1 MLTLHKFMRIEKPA
15 KFGQL
20 DSMCTLTWDSFMK
33 RQFKVAALAPLMM
46 IGAACTQ
53 IETGDDNVTSSSE
66 IQKVNATSPLEVTAR
81 NKINVLQTMMDE
93 AKSKNIDVTREEA
106 VVWFAKE
113 FLKFANWDEANPD
126 AIEAA
131 FGYERHFAPN
141 KKKLAADLPDFERTK
156 VIDILDTGIEE
167 LSRELRGEIKR
178 RPVVK
183 VDWQNTKAMGDM
195 FVSNGKPI
203 FLYDYFSKS
212 VGQPLEHPDIY
223 NDYLGALYHGGENLY
238 PVDHDRAINSFLV
251 REDGTFDEALL
262 KELTEIPDDNIG
274 YLVAWLMGIPE
285 WVEAKE
291 PEVRKGRSL
300 FQGFDL
306 DNPLAR
312 EVWSKILRKAAEVT
326 KDKKVIELG
335 FVLANEPH
343 WYSEEGHW
351 TGNYEEMQGISSYTL
366 AEFQKWLNKKYEG
379 DISQLNAN
387 WNTGFTSFDSVEID
401 IPIKS
406 ELRGKPI
413 WFDWNR
419 YNMHRATSW
428 FTFMQNELHAV
439 NPSANTHIK
448 IFPRTFYED
457 SRSHGIDLEALTEL
471 TTMIGH
477 DAKALGSPSIRPHIS
492 SDWWDKY
499 TYKWDG
505 MSMIHDFTESASP
518 NKINVNSESHFL
530 SSGQWKVLD
539 PRESYVRNVYWLAT
553 LQGMDANMGWFW
565 MRDPDGSPE
574 DRLEGELNFFDPGLA
589 GAFAGSNNMQPHVSN
604 EVTQVMFDMNTF
616 AEEIMSLRKQ
626 VRPVRLFYSETSAI
640 NVNDYMSTQGKL
652 YKSMFFEGFPLG
664 YATKNIITKQDNS
677 KWDTVIVYQTP
688 YVTNAEFNALQK
700 YLNSGGSVVMDE
712 KSLTLDEYGRARSV
726 KLSSGQG
733 KLTVLKDD
741 EDLQILKSYAL
752 NQVKKSSLPD
762 IHFSIKTPNAH
773 KTTITRV
780 VKEGENSYL
789 VNLLSVGH
797 DAVDVAVS
805 HKDGSELSV
814 TDMMTTNEIGTSFT
828 LASEQVLLL
837 KVEKVQ

>member
-1 MLTLHKFMRIEKPA
+1 MLRWCLVNV
-15 KFGQL
+15 L
-20 DSMCTLTWDSFMK
+20 LTWDYIMK

-53 IETGDDNVTSSSE
+53 IETTESSTSTINPSQQESVKSS
-66 IQKVNATSPLEVTAR
+66 LEVTAR
-81 NKINVLQTMMDE
+81 SKIKVLETMMDE
-93 AKSKNIDVTREEA
+93 AKSKGLDVTREEA
-106 VVWFAKE
+106 VVWFSNE
-113 FLKFANWDEANPD
+113 FLKFANWDEANPE

-141 KKKLAADLPDFERTK
+141 KVQLAAELPDFERKK
-156 VIDILDTGIEE
+156 VIDILDAGIEE
-167 LSRELRGEIKR
+167 LGKELRGEIKR

-183 VDWQNTKAMGDM
+183 VDWQNTKSADDM
-195 FVSNGKPI
+195 FVSNGKPV

-212 VGQPLEHPDIY
+212 VGQPLGQPDIY

-251 REDGTFDEALL
+251 KEDGTFDEELL
-262 KELTEIPDDNIG
+262 KELTDIPDDNIG
-274 YLVAWLMGIPE
+274 YLVAWLMGIPK

-291 PEVRKGRSL
+291 PEIRKGRSL

-326 KDKKVIELG
+326 KGKKVIELG

-343 WYSEEGHW
+343 WYSEVGHW

-366 AEFQKWLNKKYEG
+366 AEFQNWLKGKYKG
-379 DISQLNAN
+379 NVAQLNGN
-387 WNTGFTSFDSVEID
+387 WGTKFASFDDVEIE
-401 IPIKS
+401 IPINES
-406 ELRGKPI
+406 LRGKPI

-439 NPSANTHIK
+439 NPDADTHIK

-457 SRSHGIDLEALTEL
+457 SRSHGIDMEALTEL

-492 SDWWDKY
+492 SDWWEKY

-505 MSMIHDFTESASP
+505 MSMIHDFTESVSP

-530 SSGQWKVLD
+530 SSGQWKVMD

-604 EVTQVMFDMNTF
+604 EVTQVMFDLNTYS
-616 AEEIMSLRKQ
+616 EEIMTLRKQ
-626 VRPVRLFYSETSAI
+626 RRPIRLFYSETSAI
-640 NVNDYMSTQGKL
+640 NVSDYMTTQGKL

-664 YATKNIITKQDNS
+664 YATKNIITKQDS
-677 KWDTVIVYQTP
+677 TKWDTIVIHKTP
-688 YVTNAEFNALQK
+688 NVTDSEFEALQN
-700 YLNSGGSVVMDE
+700 YLDSGGSVVMD
-712 KSLTLDEYGRARSV
+712 KQSLRYNEYGQLRENTLEANVGSLIVLANDSAIDKFRKAALAEV
-726 KLSSGQG
+726 KPDS
-733 KLTVLKDD
+733 K
-741 EDLQILKSYAL
+741 
-752 NQVKKSSLPD
+752 PD
-762 IHFSIKTPNAH
+762 IEFKIDSPLKH

-780 VKEGENSYL
+780 VKTGDNKYL

-797 DAVDVAVS
+797 EAVQIDLS
-805 HKDGSELSV
+805 HKSGNKLKVTNLMTNNSMDSAFELGSE
-814 TDMMTTNEIGTSFT
+814 E
-828 LASEQVLLL
+828 VLLL
-837 KVEKVQ
+837 EVEVK

>member
-1 MLTLHKFMRIEKPA
+1 
-15 KFGQL
+15 
-20 DSMCTLTWDSFMK
+20 MK
-33 RQFKVAALAPLMM
+33 RQFKVAALAPLII

-53 IETGDDNVTSSSE
+53 IENT
-66 IQKVNATSPLEVTAR
+66 VNTSPKTAQIKQLATASKLETTAR
-81 NKINVLQTMMDE
+81 SKIKVLETMMDK
-93 AKSKNIDVTREEA
+93 ARSKNIDVTREEA
-106 VVWFAKE
+106 VVWFANE

-141 KKKLAADLPDFERTK
+141 KKQLAADLPGFERRK
-156 VIDILDTGIEE
+156 VIDIVDSATEQLGKV
-167 LSRELRGEIKR
+167 LRNEITR
-178 RPVVK
+178 RPVAK
-183 VDWQNTKAMGDM
+183 VDWQNTKAADDM

-212 VGQPLEHPDIY
+212 VGQPLGQPDMY

-251 REDGTFDEALL
+251 KEDGSFDEDLL
-262 KELTEIPDDNIG
+262 KELTDIPDDNIG

-291 PEVRKGRSL
+291 PEIRKGRSL

-343 WYSEEGHW
+343 WYSESGHW
-351 TGNYEEMQGISSYTL
+351 TGKYEEMQDISSYTL
-366 AEFQKWLNKKYEG
+366 AEFQDWLNKKYNNN
-379 DISQLNAN
+379 ISQLNEN
-387 WNTGFTSFDSVEID
+387 WGTSFNSFTDVNIE
-401 IPIKS
+401 IPINAD
-406 ELRGKPI
+406 LRGKPI

-428 FTFMQNELHAV
+428 FTFMQHELHAV
-439 NPSANTHIK
+439 NPEADTHIK

-457 SRSHGIDLEALTEL
+457 SRSHGIDIEALTEL

-492 SDWWDKY
+492 SDWWEKY

-505 MSMIHDFTESASP
+505 MSMIHDFTESVSP
-518 NKINVNSESHFL
+518 HKINVNSESHFL
-530 SSGQWKVLD
+530 SSGQWKIMD
-539 PRESYVRNVYWLAT
+539 PRVSYVRNVYWLAT

-589 GAFAGSNNMQPHVSN
+589 GAFAGSNNMQPHVAN

-616 AEEIMSLRKQ
+616 AEEIMALRKQ
-626 VRPVRLFYSETSAI
+626 SRPVRLFYSETSAI
-640 NVNDYMSTQGKL
+640 NVNDYMTTQGEL

-664 YATKNIITKQDNS
+664 YATENIIKKQDNTL
-677 KWDTVIVYQTP
+677 WDTVVVYKTP
-688 YVTNAEFNALQK
+688 NVTDGEFNALQA
-700 YLNSGGSVVMDE
+700 YLDAGGSVVVDAE
-712 KSLTLDEYGRARSV
+712 SLMFNEYGQKRSKALVAGKGSLKTLASDNDFSELRSV
-726 KLSSGQG
+726 
-733 KLTVLKDD
+733 
-741 EDLQILKSYAL
+741 AL
-752 NQVKKSSLPD
+752 EQVNSASLPD
-762 IHFSIKTPNAH
+762 IEFDIKSPLLH

-780 VKEGENSYL
+780 VQSEEGKYL

-797 DAVDVAVS
+797 EPVNVS
-805 HKDGSELSV
+805 LSHRDGKKVKV
-814 TDMMTTNEIGTSFT
+814 TNLMTGNKVSPSFV
-828 LASEQVLLL
+828 LASEEVLLL
-837 KVEKVQ
+837 EVERI

>member
-1 MLTLHKFMRIEKPA
+1 
-15 KFGQL
+15 
-20 DSMCTLTWDSFMK
+20 MK
-33 RQFKVAALAPLMM
+33 RQFKVAALAPLIM

-53 IETGDDNVTSSSE
+53 IEITESSTSS
-66 IQKVNATSPLEVTAR
+66 VNLSQQEGAKSSLEATAR
-81 NKINVLQTMMDE
+81 GKINVLQTMMDE
-93 AKSKNIDVTREEA
+93 AKSKGIDVTREEA
-106 VVWFAKE
+106 VVWFSNE
-113 FLKFANWDEANPD
+113 FLKFANWDEANPE

-141 KKKLAADLPDFERTK
+141 KAQLAAELPDFERRK
-156 VIDILDTGIEE
+156 VIDILDAGIEE
-167 LSRELRGEIKR
+167 LGKELRGEIKR

-183 VDWQNTKAMGDM
+183 VDWQNTKATEDM

-212 VGQPLEHPDIY
+212 VGQPLGQPDIY

-251 REDGTFDEALL
+251 KEDGTFDEALL
-262 KELTEIPDDNIG
+262 KELTDIPDDNIG

-291 PEVRKGRSL
+291 PEIRKGRSL

-312 EVWSKILRKAAEVT
+312 EVWSKILRKASEVT

-343 WYSEEGHW
+343 WYSEAGHW
-351 TGNYEEMQGISSYTL
+351 TGNYKEMQGISSYTL
-366 AEFQKWLNKKYEG
+366 AEFQKWLNKKYKG
-379 DISQLNAN
+379 NVAQLNDN
-387 WNTGFTSFDSVEID
+387 WGTEFASIDDVEIE
-401 IPIKS
+401 IPINA

-439 NPSANTHIK
+439 NPDANTHIK

-492 SDWWDKY
+492 SDWWEKY

-505 MSMIHDFTESASP
+505 MSMIHDFTESVSP

-530 SSGQWKVLD
+530 SSGQWKVMD

-589 GAFAGSNNMQPHVSN
+589 GAFAGSINMQPHVSN
-604 EVTQVMFDMNTF
+604 EVTQVMFDLNTYS
-616 AEEIMSLRKQ
+616 EEIMALRKQ
-626 VRPVRLFYSETSAI
+626 NRPIRLFYSETSAI
-640 NVNDYMSTQGKL
+640 NVSDYMSTQSRL

-664 YATKNIITKQDNS
+664 YATQNIIAKQDNS
-677 KWDTVIVYQTP
+677 AWDTIVVYKTP
-688 YVTNAEFNALQK
+688 NVTDDEFDALQG
-700 YLNSGGSVVMDE
+700 YLNAGGSVVIDRQ
-712 KSLTLDEYGRARSV
+712 SLRFNEYGQLRKNTLKAHKGRLIILDKDADIE
-726 KLSSGQG
+726 KLRQTALAEI
-733 KLTVLKDD
+733 KLNS
-741 EDLQILKSYAL
+741 ER
-752 NQVKKSSLPD
+752 D
-762 IHFSIKTPNAH
+762 IKFKIDSPVEH

-780 VKEGENSYL
+780 VKTDDNKYL

-797 DAVDVAVS
+797 EAVQIGLS
-805 HKDGSELSV
+805 HESGNKLKVTDLITSKSMNSVFELGSE
-814 TDMMTTNEIGTSFT
+814 E
-828 LASEQVLLL
+828 VLLL
-837 KVEKVQ
+837 EVEVK

>member
-1 MLTLHKFMRIEKPA
+1 
-15 KFGQL
+15 
-20 DSMCTLTWDSFMK
+20 MK
-33 RQFKVAALAPLMM
+33 RQFKVAALAPLMI

-53 IETGDDNVTSSSE
+53 IEPTESSTSS
-66 IQKVNATSPLEVTAR
+66 VNLSQQESAKSSLEATAR
-81 NKINVLQTMMDE
+81 SKINVLQTMMDE
-93 AKSKNIDVTREEA
+93 AKSKGIDVTREEA
-106 VVWFAKE
+106 VVWFSNE
-113 FLKFANWDEANPD
+113 FLKFANWDEANPE

-141 KKKLAADLPDFERTK
+141 KKQLAAELPDFERKK
-156 VIDILDTGIEE
+156 VIDILDAGMEE
-167 LSRELRGEIKR
+167 LGKELRGEIKR

-183 VDWQNTKAMGDM
+183 VDWQNTKAADDM
-195 FVSNGKPI
+195 FISNGKPI

-212 VGQPLEHPDIY
+212 VGQPLGQPDIY

-251 REDGTFDEALL
+251 KEDGTFDEALL
-262 KELTEIPDDNIG
+262 KELTDIPDDNIG

-291 PEVRKGRSL
+291 PEIRKGRSL

-326 KDKKVIELG
+326 KDKKVSELG

-343 WYSEEGHW
+343 WYSESGHW

-366 AEFQKWLNKKYEG
+366 AEFQKWLNKKYKG
-379 DISQLNAN
+379 NIAQLNAN
-387 WNTGFTSFDSVEID
+387 WNSKFASFDDVEIE
-401 IPIKS
+401 IPIDA

-439 NPSANTHIK
+439 NPDADTHIK

-492 SDWWDKY
+492 SDWWEKY

-505 MSMIHDFTESASP
+505 MSMIHDFTESVSP

-530 SSGQWKVLD
+530 SSGQWKVMD

-604 EVTQVMFDMNTF
+604 EVTQVMFDLNTYS
-616 AEEIMSLRKQ
+616 EEIMALRKQ
-626 VRPVRLFYSETSAI
+626 RRPIRLFYSETSAI
-640 NVNDYMSTQGKL
+640 NVSDYMTTQGKL

-664 YATKNIITKQDNS
+664 YATQNIITKQDNS
-677 KWDTVIVYQTP
+677 AWDTLVVYKTP
-688 YVTNAEFNALQK
+688 NVTDGEFDALQK
-700 YLNSGGSVVMDE
+700 YLDAGGSVVID
-712 KSLTLDEYGRARSV
+712 KQSLRFNEYGQLRENTLKAHEGR
-726 KLSSGQG
+726 
-733 KLTVLKDD
+733 LTVLD
-741 EDLQILKSYAL
+741 ENADMEKLRQAAL
-752 NQVKKSSLPD
+752 AEIKPDSVPD
-762 IHFSIKTPNAH
+762 IQFEINSPLKH

-780 VKEGENSYL
+780 AKTGDNKYL

-797 DAVDVAVS
+797 EAVQINLS
-805 HKDGSELSV
+805 HKSGNKLKVTDLMTSNSMDSAFELGSE
-814 TDMMTTNEIGTSFT
+814 E
-828 LASEQVLLL
+828 VLLL
-837 KVEKVQ
+837 EVEVK